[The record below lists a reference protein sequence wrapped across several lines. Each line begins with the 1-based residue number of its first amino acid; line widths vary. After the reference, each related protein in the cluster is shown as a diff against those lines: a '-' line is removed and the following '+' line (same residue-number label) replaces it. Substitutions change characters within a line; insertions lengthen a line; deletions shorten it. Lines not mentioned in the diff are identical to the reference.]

1 MNETLITALVQQ
13 AANEMDKVPAGNPAY
28 EELAKLLV
36 KQDNRVLTAFRRKL
50 VELTV
55 KECARVDSEE
65 NNPDH
70 VDGETYNQ
78 TILQHFGVEE

>member
-1 MNETLITALVQQ
+1 MNERI
-13 AANEMDKVPAGNPAY
+13 K
-28 EELAKLLV
+28 ELAEQAREYIDSVCDPRSGVFNGKEYLE
-36 KQDNRVLTAFRRKL
+36 A
-50 VELTV
+50 VEEKFAELII

-78 TILQHFGVEE
+78 TILQHFGVKG

>member
-1 MNETLITALVQQ
+1 MNERIQELLKQ
-13 AANEMDKVPAGNPAY
+13 AGGIQHDEDGD
-28 EELAKLLV
+28 E
-36 KQDNRVLTAFRRKL
+36 LTAFL
-50 VELTV
+50 VGKDLEKFAELIV
-55 KECARVDSEE
+55 KECARIDSEA